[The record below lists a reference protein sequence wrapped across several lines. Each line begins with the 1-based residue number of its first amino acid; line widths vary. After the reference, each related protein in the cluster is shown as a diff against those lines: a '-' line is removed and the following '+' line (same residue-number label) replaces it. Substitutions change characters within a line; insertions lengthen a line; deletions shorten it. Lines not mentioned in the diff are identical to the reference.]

1 MRAESGEEFSA
12 FMAGRWP
19 ALVRFGYGLTGDPE
33 AAGDLAREALAR
45 AWLAWPIARRSADPE
60 SRVRRTM
67 LARVRGSR
75 RSRLR
80 SRLQL
85 RSRLRPGE
93 TARTAPPGC
102 SESPGGPVPPEHR
115 VAAGHPERAER
126 REQPGRPDPIRRRDL
141 VAALSRLPARQRAVL
156 TLRYWLGLSVGD
168 TALTLGWPVRTVRR
182 LDASALARLGADPGA
197 ASGTP
202 IGGAPVGGAG
212 APASGP
218 AASGTPVSG
227 PDLLRGGELVGRLW
241 AAIDDL
247 RPPPAPVGAVL
258 RRGQA
263 LRRAWTSA
271 AAGSLGL
278 IAVIGLVGAFSAP
291 PHHLGRRPPHSAPA
305 RVHPAVTIAAGTMRG
320 QQWQLIVDAG
330 TGIWCARVQ
339 EVSLACLSLAGY
351 EHLTGL
357 ASLSGTAV
365 PIAGS
370 EPAVGPPQWNVVVGV
385 VRSDVTSV
393 LVTMSDGRTLRLR
406 PVTAA
411 GSRWVGL
418 VYWPSAAQVVRASAY
433 SGGNEL
439 GVVLPF
445 VGSQTMP
452 GTYYYNWL
460 HQGAKEPAEQQR
472 VIAAGGTGPAA
483 WSTSILAGPWGY
495 CALEQLP
502 IAHGLREA
510 CWSTPGLGVGARPLV
525 RTSAP
530 GGASTWL
537 VGQARPQAAY
547 LLLVMTGGGRVR
559 IPVIEVSGLSF
570 YALRLSQDQS
580 VASWAAY
587 DGAGNRLYGG
597 RGAPV

>member
-80 SRLQL
+80 SRL
-85 RSRLRPGE
+85 RTGESARLGLP
-93 TARTAPPGC
+93 
-102 SESPGGPVPPEHR
+102 
-115 VAAGHPERAER
+115 GHPEVP
-126 REQPGRPDPIRRRDL
+126 EQRGPAGQRVSAGIPESAGYPEAARRRDL
-141 VAALSRLPARQRAVL
+141 VAALGRLPARQRAVL

-168 TALTLGWPVRTVRR
+168 TALALGWPARTVRR
-182 LDASALARLGADPGA
+182 LDAVARARLGADPEVTG
-197 ASGTP
+197 GTP
-202 IGGAPVGGAG
+202 AGGT
-212 APASGP
+212 PASGNP
-218 AASGTPVSG
+218 ASGSG
-227 PDLLRGGELVGRLW
+227 PLGDELASRLR

-247 RPPPAPVGAVL
+247 RPPPAPVAAVL

-263 LRRAWTSA
+263 LRRAWASA
-271 AAGSLGL
+271 AAGPLAL
-278 IAVIGLVGAFSAP
+278 VAVIGLVGALSARL
-291 PHHLGRRPPHSAPA
+291 HHPAGRPRHSAPA
-305 RVHPAVTIAAGTMRG
+305 RIHPAVTIAAGTMRG
-320 QQWQLIVDAG
+320 QQWQLIVDA
-330 TGIWCARVQ
+330 TAGIWCARVQ
-339 EVSLACLSLAGY
+339 EVSLACLGLAGY
-351 EHLTGL
+351 EHLSGL
-357 ASLSGTAV
+357 ASLSGTAL

-370 EPAVGPPQWNVVVGV
+370 QPAVGPPQWNAVVGV

-411 GSRWVGL
+411 GYRWVGL

-433 SGGNEL
+433 SSGNEL

-445 VGSQTMP
+445 IGSQTMP

-460 HQGAKEPAEQQR
+460 HQGLKGPAEQQR
-472 VIAAGGTGPAA
+472 VIAAGGTGPEA
-483 WSTSILAGPWGY
+483 WSASILAGPWGY
-495 CALEQLP
+495 CAVEQLP
-502 IAHGLREA
+502 IARGMREA
-510 CWSTPGLGVGARPLV
+510 CWSPQGLGAGARLLT

-547 LLLVMTGGGRVR
+547 LLLVMAGGGRAR
-559 IPVIEVSGLSF
+559 IPVIEVSGRSF
-570 YALRLSQDQS
+570 YALRLSRGQA

-587 DGAGNRLYGG
+587 DAAGHRRYGG
-597 RGAPV
+597 RGAPG